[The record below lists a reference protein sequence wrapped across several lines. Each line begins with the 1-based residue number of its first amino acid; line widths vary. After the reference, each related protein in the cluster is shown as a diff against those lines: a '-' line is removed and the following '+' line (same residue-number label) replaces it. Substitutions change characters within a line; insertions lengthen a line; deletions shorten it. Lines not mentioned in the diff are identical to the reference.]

1 MTRRNECH
9 DVKAAAAQAAQL
21 VTQRLTCEGCSAL
34 RGVRPMCQS
43 EASPHYRQPRHAG
56 NDRCGVYAVKGAA
69 PKAVAPETEPASRA
83 KIAGEVAKR
92 KHNRWERRSA

>member
-1 MTRRNECH
+1 MTGPTLRTNQPH

-21 VTQRLTCEGCSAL
+21 VAQRLTCEGCSAL

-56 NDRCGVYAVKGAA
+56 NDRCGVWAPVKAQQGRAA
-69 PKAVAPETEPASRA
+69 
-83 KIAGEVAKR
+83 
-92 KHNRWERRSA
+92 